1 MLAFENM
8 VYKIVIFG
16 EINVCNIRAEK
27 HIFEWSLLK
36 WVQKQWAAMHIAE
49 WYN

>member
-8 VYKIVIFG
+8 VYKIVIVG

-27 HIFEWSLLK
+27 NIFE
-36 WVQKQWAAMHIAE
+36 
-49 WYN
+49 